1 MNRQDTPPP
10 FPFDLDDSAA
20 YERWCEWKLT
30 DYPTDLGDLVVE
42 IRDPAALTPA
52 EHDALLQRVR
62 KTNMALYA
70 SARGDDP
77 DKELIR
83 ALGRQFGLE
92 QLDHNMCAD
101 DDAITSLRVQPDAL
115 HQGYIPYSDRPIAWH
130 TDGYYNDLDHQ
141 ILGLLLHCVQPAA
154 KGGAN
159 ELLDHEILYMQLRDL
174 DPEYVRVLMHP
185 EAMTIPENRE
195 PDGSLRPA
203 SVGPVFYPDP
213 ETGALQMR
221 YTARTRSIEWRND
234 ALTREAV
241 AFLQHTLEAPDP
253 LTISIRFKAGQG
265 VLCNNVLHDRTGFDA
280 GKVERSRRVMYRVRF
295 TNRVKGT

>member
-1 MNRQDTPPP
+1 MNRHDTPPP

-30 DYPTDLGDLVVE
+30 GYPTDLGDLVVE

-83 ALGRQFGLE
+83 ALGRQFGL
-92 QLDHNMCAD
+92 QRLDHNMCAD

-185 EAMTIPENRE
+185 EAMTIPANVV
-195 PDGSLRPA
+195 DGEELRPA
-203 SVGPVFYPDP
+203 RTGPVFMRLP
-213 ETGALQMR
+213 GGQLHMR
-221 YTARTRSIEWRND
+221 YTDRSRSIAWRD
-234 ALTREAV
+234 DPLTREAV
-241 AFLQHTLEAPDP
+241 DALKRLLRTRSPYHFEGTLQ
-253 LTISIRFKAGQG
+253 SGQG
-265 VLCNNVLHDRTGFDA
+265 LVSNNVLHTRSGFDDDPERPRILYRARYFDRIA
-280 GKVERSRRVMYRVRF
+280 G
-295 TNRVKGT
+295 T